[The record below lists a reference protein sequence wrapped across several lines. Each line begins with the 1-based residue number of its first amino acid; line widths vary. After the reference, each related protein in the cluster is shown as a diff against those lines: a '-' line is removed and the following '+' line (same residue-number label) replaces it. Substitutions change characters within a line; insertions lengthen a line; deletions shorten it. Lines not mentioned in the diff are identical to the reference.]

1 MKLFFRITLIA
12 FLSLSSCQSK
22 QIEKTGIDTNSRLTD
37 SPEPNAVNYNLP
49 RLDRRV
55 CDFES
60 IFTNSQVEK
69 LTSMIEEFE
78 SRTYNQIAI
87 VSIESIGSYTDFDNF
102 STDLSNYN
110 GIGLQGIDNG
120 LSIVF
125 SKNLK
130 RIRIS
135 TGLTTQEILTDEF
148 CKNIIDHIIIPEFKN
163 EDYFNGIEKGLKALI
178 AKWD

>member
-1 MKLFFRITLIA
+1 MKLFLRITLIA

-22 QIEKTGIDTNSRLTD
+22 QIEKTGAITNSPLTE
-37 SPEPNAVNYNLP
+37 SPQSKVVEYDLQ

-55 CDFES
+55 SDFES

-69 LTSMIEEFE
+69 LTSIIEEFE
-78 SRTYNQIAI
+78 SRTSNQIAI

-110 GIGLQGIDNG
+110 GIGLQSIDNG
-120 LSIVF
+120 LTIVF

-135 TGLTTQEILTDEF
+135 TGLSTQEILTDEF

-163 EDYFNGIEKGLKALI
+163 EDYYNVIEKGLKALI